1 MVSYIKFYY
10 FQILFEIFEKFN
22 EINFG
27 EWEGLSFDEFEKKY
41 FQMYLMWKDNFDKV
55 IFSGEGN
62 LDVVM
67 KRVKSFFDEI
77 L

>member
-1 MVSYIKFYY
+1 
-10 FQILFEIFEKFN
+10 
-22 EINFG
+22 
-27 EWEGLSFDEFEKKY
+27 
-41 FQMYLMWKDNFDKV
+41 MYLMWKDNFDKV
-55 IFSGEGN
+55 IFLGEGN